1 MELKVF
7 WTDFAKSELKNIFD
21 YHKEKVSVKIAEQ
34 ITKQIVVTAKELKSF
49 PEMGAVEELLKSR
62 PENLRYII
70 STNYK
75 VIYWINKHKKR
86 IEIIDVFDTRRN
98 PIIISRNNKR

>member
-21 YHKEKVSVKIAEQ
+21 YHKEKVSGKIAQQ
-34 ITKQIVVTAKELKSF
+34 IVEQIVVTADELKSF
-49 PEMGAVEELLKSR
+49 PEIGTVEELLQSR
-62 PENLRYII
+62 SENFRYII

-75 VIYWINKHKKR
+75 IIYWINGDKER
-86 IEIIDVFDTRRN
+86 IEIVDVFDTRQN
-98 PIIISRNNKR
+98 PIKISRNK

>member
-21 YHKEKVSVKIAEQ
+21 YHKEKVSVKIA
-34 ITKQIVVTAKELKSF
+34 KQIVEQIVITADKLKSF
-49 PEMGAVEELLKSR
+49 PEMGVVEELLQSR
-62 PENLRYII
+62 SETFRYII

-75 VIYWINKHKKR
+75 IIYWINKAKER
-86 IEIIDVFDTRRN
+86 IEIIDVFDTRQN
-98 PIIISRNNKR
+98 PIKISRKK

>member
-21 YHKEKVSVKIAEQ
+21 YHKEKVSVKIAQQIVEQ
-34 ITKQIVVTAKELKSF
+34 IVLTANELKSF
-49 PEMGAVEELLKSR
+49 PEIGAVEELLKNR
-62 PENLRYII
+62 PESFRYII

-75 VIYWINKHKKR
+75 VIYWINRDKER
-86 IEIIDVFDTRRN
+86 IEIVDVFDTRQS
-98 PIIISRNNKR
+98 PIKITRKK

>member
-21 YHKEKVSVKIAEQ
+21 YHKEKVSGKIARQ
-34 ITKQIVVTAKELKSF
+34 IVEQIVVTADKLKSY
-49 PEMGAVEELLKSR
+49 PEMGTVEDFLGSR
-62 PENLRYII
+62 SENFRYII

-75 VIYWINKHKKR
+75 IIYWINKAKER
-86 IEIIDVFDTRRN
+86 IEIVDVFDTRQS
-98 PIIISRNNKR
+98 PIKISRNK

>member
-21 YHKEKVSVKIAEQ
+21 YHKEKVSVKIAKQ
-34 ITKQIVVTAKELKSF
+34 IVEQIVVTVDELKSY
-49 PEMGAVEELLKSR
+49 PEMGVVEELLQSR
-62 PENLRYII
+62 SENFRYII

-75 VIYWINKHKKR
+75 IIYWINKAKEQ
-86 IEIIDVFDTRRN
+86 IEIVDVFDTRQN
-98 PIIISRNNKR
+98 PVKISRKK

>member
-21 YHKEKVSVKIAEQ
+21 YHKEKVSGKIAQQIAEQ
-34 ITKQIVVTAKELKSF
+34 IVLTAYELKIF
-49 PEMGAVEELLKSR
+49 PEMGIVEELLQSR
-62 PENLRYII
+62 PENFRYII

-75 VIYWINKHKKR
+75 IIYWINKAKER
-86 IEIIDVFDTRRN
+86 IEIVDVFDTRQN
-98 PIIISRNNKR
+98 PIKISREK

>member
-21 YHKEKVSVKIAEQ
+21 YHKEKVSGKIARQ
-34 ITKQIVVTAKELKSF
+34 IVEQIVVTTDKLKSY
-49 PEMGAVEELLKSR
+49 PEMGTVEDFLESR
-62 PENLRYII
+62 SENFRYII

-75 VIYWINKHKKR
+75 IIYWINKAKER
-86 IEIIDVFDTRRN
+86 IEIVDVFDTRQN
-98 PIIISRNNKR
+98 PIKISRKK